1 MQLYIGNYD
10 KAIDMEKQVLDFR
23 GRRLGERHPD
33 YCLSMKEIAKRYYLI
48 GDYANAS
55 DYIMKATKQTEDE
68 IMANFS
74 DMTSVERTLYW
85 DVNAGWLNEWMSNGW
100 RTAGK
105 KEVKNIDLWQELIR
119 LMNKHT
125 VCFVKVKGH
134 ADNEYNN
141 ACDKGARAEITKHKK
156 ASE

>member
-1 MQLYIGNYD
+1 MELMEDALAIFRKSGKSDTPDNYTILAGLALCNSYIGNYD

-55 DYIMKATKQTEDE
+55 DYIMKATKLTEDE
-68 IMANFS
+68 IMSNFS

-85 DVNAGWLNEWMSNGW
+85 DVNAGWLNEWIPKCHITSALTPPIW
-100 RTAGK
+100 
-105 KEVKNIDLWQELIR
+105 LI
-119 LMNKHT
+119 
-125 VCFVKVKGH
+125 
-134 ADNEYNN
+134 
-141 ACDKGARAEITKHKK
+141 IT
-156 ASE
+156 

>member
-1 MQLYIGNYD
+1 MAVIMGL
-10 KAIDMEKQVLDFR
+10 KALKYKCNVAVYSDSAYV
-23 GRRLGERHPD
+23 
-33 YCLSMKEIAKRYYLI
+33 C
-48 GDYANAS
+48 NA
-55 DYIMKATKQTEDE
+55 
-68 IMANFS
+68 
-74 DMTSVERTLYW
+74 VE
-85 DVNAGWLNEWMSNGW
+85 NGWLNEWMSNGW
-100 RTAGK
+100 RTASK